1 MSSSACADP
10 SSASAGFL
18 GMIYQG
24 MFGMKF
30 DINPNYILF
39 GPTILTKYRPSRRD
53 EQQDG
58 NGNVSYDYDC
68 DETISL
74 VNFKYKNAIL
84 DIYITGY
91 GNQIQT
97 FKINGIIEQQQQ
109 KEDKLYSYRLDSYV
123 IGRQVN

>member
-1 MSSSACADP
+1 
-10 SSASAGFL
+10 
-18 GMIYQG
+18 MIYQG

-39 GPTILTKYRPSRRD
+39 GPTLLTKYSRRRRRRD
-53 EQQDG
+53 EQQEDG

-68 DETISL
+68 NETISL

-97 FKINGIIEQQQQ
+97 FKINGVVVEPPPMMLQQQQ
-109 KEDKLYSYRLDSYV
+109 KEDEPYSYKLDSYV
-123 IGRQVN
+123 TGRQVIEIILT